1 MKLKLLQLPDL
12 YPSYDE
18 RASAAHGIS
27 SVVVQPILTTE
38 PIRYGGTN
46 YWVPDDPR
54 PTKAEAKKKVD
65 DFVKARDRAVE
76 FFTEDLDIIGVDPEP
91 IVSNIPWWV
100 WTPFYVAP
108 YVADELIELDPLDR
122 LED

>member
-1 MKLKLLQLPDL
+1 MKLKRLQLPDL
-12 YPSYDE
+12 FPSYDE

-46 YWVPDDPR
+46 YWVADDPR
-54 PTKAEAKKKVD
+54 PTKNEAKKKID
-65 DFVKARDRAVE
+65 EFVKRRDRTVE
-76 FFTEDLDIIGVDPEP
+76 FFTEDLDITGFDPEP
-91 IVSNIPWWV
+91 IVNNIPWWV

-108 YVADELIELDPLDR
+108 YVADELIECDPLDR

>member
-1 MKLKLLQLPDL
+1 MRLATIELPNL
-12 YPSYDE
+12 SPSYDE
-18 RASAAHGIS
+18 RASATRSSS
-27 SVVVQPILTTE
+27 SVVGKPMMTTA
-38 PIRYGGTN
+38 GGRN
-46 YWVPDDPR
+46 MWVPEDPR
-54 PTKAEAKKKVD
+54 PTKAEAKKKID
-65 DFVKARDRAVE
+65 DFKESRDRAVK

-108 YVADELIELDPLDR
+108 YVADEFIEWDPLDR

>member
-1 MKLKLLQLPDL
+1 MRLKKLELPDIF
-12 YPSYDE
+12 PSYDE

-38 PIRYGGTN
+38 PMRFGGTN
-46 YWVPDDPR
+46 FWVPNDPR
-54 PTKAEAKKKVD
+54 PTKAEAKKKVQ
-65 DFVKARDRAVE
+65 DFVETRDTVVK
-76 FFTEDLDIIGVDPEP
+76 FFTEDLDVIGFDPEP

-100 WTPFYVAP
+100 WVPFYTAP
-108 YVADELIELDPLDR
+108 YVAEELIEWDPLDR